1 MGRQVV
7 RHVAAELV
15 GGQVDLGL
23 TRLQEAQ
30 ACLAAESAKVHVEV
44 SRI

>member
-7 RHVAAELV
+7 RQVAAELV

-30 ACLAAESAKVHVEV
+30 AYLAAESAKVHVEV
-44 SRI
+44 SQV